1 MPDCP
6 LELDAPEAAAV
17 LREASPGAVLLLDCR
32 TPEEHATAR
41 IAGAVLVP
49 MQELAGRV
57 GELDAWKDRRI
68 LVHCHH
74 GVRSLR
80 VTHWLRERGFAA
92 TSSIRGG
99 IDAWSTDVD
108 PTVPRY

>member
-6 LELDAPEAAAV
+6 LEVSPSEAAAI
-17 LREASPGAVLLLDCR
+17 LREPSPGTVLLLDCR

-41 IAGAVLVP
+41 IPGAVLVP
-49 MQELAGRV
+49 MQELPERI
-57 GELDAWKDRRI
+57 GEIDAWKDRRI

-80 VTHWLRERGFAA
+80 VTHWLREKGFPA
-92 TSSIRGG
+92 TSSVRGG
-99 IDAWSTDVD
+99 IDAWSAEVD
-108 PTVPRY
+108 PAVPRY